1 MHPLAGAWTANI
13 AKSRRHPN
21 HLFQSSTMRFDVSEN
36 VVVLAYAGVN
46 MAGKQESATQTLQV
60 DGVEYPIAQAPG
72 VISRCRWIGSR
83 TLETIGKKDGVVLGQ
98 GTYTVSEDGAT
109 LTATISGIDGQGAS
123 FEQVIVFDR
132 DEAEAPYR
140 IGERPPSQPAAK

>member
-46 MAGKQESATQTLQV
+46 MAGKHESATQTLQV
-60 DGVEYPIAQAPG
+60 DGVEHPIEQAPG
-72 VISRCRWIGSR
+72 VVSRSSWIGSR
-83 TLETIGKKDGVVLGQ
+83 TLETIGKRDGVVLGQ
-98 GTYTVSEDGAT
+98 GIYSVSEDGRT
-109 LTATISGIDGQGAS
+109 MTATISGIDGQGAS

-132 DEAEAPYR
+132 DEVEATH
-140 IGERPPSQPAAK
+140 